1 MSTAGEVRVSTHVA
15 PWIRLQQVTK
25 IFTQG
30 AQTIRA
36 IDQVSLEITPGEF
49 VAITGASGSGKSTLL
64 HLIAGLETPSSGMV
78 SIGEVALQTMDDTQ
92 LSALRLRTIGFV
104 FQFFHLLPALT
115 AQENAALPLLL
126 AGQPAGQAAARAA
139 QLLAWVHLE
148 QRRTARPSEL
158 SGGEMQRVALAR
170 ALANDPPIV
179 LADEPT
185 GNLDSHSGS
194 LVLDLLYRS
203 CKEIGKTLI
212 LATHDAAVVHRADRI
227 VELRDGAIAS
237 IAPTVR

>member
-1 MSTAGEVRVSTHVA
+1 MRTREA
-15 PWIRLQQVTK
+15 PWIRLAQVSK
-25 IFTQG
+25 IFQQG

-36 IDQVSLEITPGEF
+36 VDQVSLDVAPGEF
-49 VAITGASGSGKSTLL
+49 LAITGASGSGKSTLL
-64 HLIAGLETPSSGMV
+64 HLIAGLETPTTGTV
-78 SIGEVALQTMDDTQ
+78 SIGGTALEAMDDAQ
-92 LSALRLRTIGFV
+92 LSTLRLRTIGFV

-126 AGQPAGQAAARAA
+126 AGQPARQAAARAA
-139 QLLAWVHLE
+139 QLLAWVQLE
-148 QRRTARPSEL
+148 QRLQSRPSEL

-185 GNLDSHSGS
+185 GNLDSHSGA

-212 LATHDAAVVHRADRI
+212 LATHDPTVVQRADRI
-227 VELRDGAIAS
+227 VELRDGAIAN
-237 IAPTVR
+237 IAPLPGR

>member
-1 MSTAGEVRVSTHVA
+1 MSTREA
-15 PWIRLQQVTK
+15 PWIRLQQVSK
-25 IFTQG
+25 VFPQG

-36 IDQVSLEITPGEF
+36 VDQVSLHVAPGEF
-49 VAITGASGSGKSTLL
+49 LAITGASGSGKSTLL
-64 HLIAGLETPSSGMV
+64 HLIAGLETPSSGTV
-78 SIGEVALQTMDDTQ
+78 GIGGVALETMHDTQ

-104 FQFFHLLPALT
+104 FQFFNLLPALT
-115 AQENAALPLLL
+115 AQENTALPLLL
-126 AGQPAGQAAARAA
+126 AGQPAVPAAARAA

-148 QRRTARPSEL
+148 PRRTSRPSEL

-170 ALANDPPIV
+170 ALANDPPIL

-203 CKEIGKTLI
+203 CKDIGKTLI
-212 LATHDAAVVHRADRI
+212 LATHDRAVVQRADRI

-237 IAPTVR
+237 IFSPLPAGEG

>member
-1 MSTAGEVRVSTHVA
+1 MSASQAPSICLQRVSKVFH
-15 PWIRLQQVTK
+15 
-25 IFTQG
+25 QG

-36 IDQVSLEITPGEF
+36 VDQVSFEVAPGEF

-64 HLIAGLETPSSGMV
+64 HLIAGLETPTSGTITIAGT
-78 SIGEVALQTMDDTQ
+78 SLATMSDAQ
-92 LSALRLRTIGFV
+92 VSALRLHTIGFV
-104 FQFFHLLPALT
+104 FQFFNLLPALT

-126 AGQPAGQAAARAA
+126 AGQSPQQAAARAA
-139 QLLAWVHLE
+139 QLLDWVHLS
-148 QRRTARPSEL
+148 QRLTSRPGEL

-170 ALANDPPIV
+170 ALTNDPAIV

-203 CKEIGKTLI
+203 CKEMGKTLL
-212 LATHDAAVVHRADRI
+212 LATHDRTVVKRADRSI
-227 VELRDGAIAS
+227 ELQDGAVAS
-237 IAPTVR
+237 ISSV

>member
-1 MSTAGEVRVSTHVA
+1 MRTLEI
-15 PWIRLQQVTK
+15 PWIRLAQVSK
-25 IFTQG
+25 VFQQG

-36 IDQVSLEITPGEF
+36 VDQVNLEVVPGEF
-49 VAITGASGSGKSTLL
+49 LAVTGASGSGKSTLL
-64 HLIAGLETPSSGMV
+64 HLIAGLETPTRGTV
-78 SIGEVALQTMDDTQ
+78 SIGGVALETMDDTQ
-92 LSALRLRTIGFV
+92 LSTLRLRTIGFV
-104 FQFFHLLPALT
+104 FQFFNLLPALT

-126 AGQPAGQAAARAA
+126 AGQPARQAAERA
-139 QLLAWVHLE
+139 E
-148 QRRTARPSEL
+148 QRLLLRPSEL

-185 GNLDSHSGS
+185 GNLDSHSGT

-212 LATHDAAVVHRADRI
+212 LATHDHAVVQRADRI
-227 VELRDGAIAS
+227 VALRDGAIAS
-237 IAPTVR
+237 ITPVAG

>member
-1 MSTAGEVRVSTHVA
+1 VSRREA
-15 PWIRLQQVTK
+15 PWIRLEQVSK
-25 IFTQG
+25 IFQPG

-36 IDQVSLEITPGEF
+36 VDQVSLAVAPGEF
-49 VAITGASGSGKSTLL
+49 LAVTGTSGSGKSTLL
-64 HLIAGLETPSSGMV
+64 HLIAGLETPTSGTV
-78 SIGEVALQTMDDTQ
+78 SIGGVALETMDDTQ
-92 LSALRLRTIGFV
+92 LSALRLRTVGFV
-104 FQFFHLLPALT
+104 FQFFNLLPALT
-115 AQENAALPLLL
+115 AQENTALPLLL
-126 AGQPAGQAAARAA
+126 AGQPAAPAAARAA

-148 QRRTARPSEL
+148 QRHTSRPSEL

-170 ALANDPPIV
+170 ALANDPPIL

-185 GNLDSHSGS
+185 GNLDSHSGG

-212 LATHDAAVVHRADRI
+212 LATHDHAAVQRADRI

-237 IAPTVR
+237 IAPAARS

>member
-1 MSTAGEVRVSTHVA
+1 VSTPAA
-15 PWIRLQQVTK
+15 PWIRLAQVSK
-25 IFTQG
+25 VFQQG

-36 IDQVSLEITPGEF
+36 VDQVSLEVAPGEF
-49 VAITGASGSGKSTLL
+49 LAITGASGSGKSTLL
-64 HLIAGLETPSSGMV
+64 HLIAGLETPTSGTV
-78 SIGEVALQTMDDTQ
+78 GIGGVVLETMDDTQ
-92 LSALRLRTIGFV
+92 LSTLRLRTIGFV
-104 FQFFHLLPALT
+104 FQFFNLLPALT
-115 AQENAALPLLL
+115 AQENVALPLLL
-126 AGQPAGQAAARAA
+126 AGQPAALAATRAV
-139 QLLAWVHLE
+139 QLLTWVHLE
-148 QRRTARPSEL
+148 QRHTSRPSEL

-170 ALANDPPIV
+170 ALVNDPPIV

-212 LATHDAAVVHRADRI
+212 LATHDPAVVQRADRI

-237 IAPTVR
+237 IAPLVR

>member
-1 MSTAGEVRVSTHVA
+1 MSTRQA
-15 PWIRLQQVTK
+15 PWIHLEQVSK
-25 IFTQG
+25 VFQQG

-36 IDQVSLEITPGEF
+36 VDQVSLEVAPGEF
-49 VAITGASGSGKSTLL
+49 LAITGASGSGKSTLL
-64 HLIAGLETPSSGMV
+64 HLIAGLEIPTSGTI
-78 SIGEVALQTMDDTQ
+78 SIAGVALQTMDDTQ

-126 AGQPAGQAAARAA
+126 AGQSAGQAATRAA

-203 CKEIGKTLI
+203 CKDIGKTLI
-212 LATHDAAVVHRADRI
+212 LATHDHTVVQRADRI

-237 IAPTVR
+237 IAPIAR

>member
-1 MSTAGEVRVSTHVA
+1 VS
-15 PWIRLQQVTK
+15 K
-25 IFTQG
+25 IFQQG
-30 AQTIRA
+30 AQTIQA
-36 IDQVSLEITPGEF
+36 VHQVSLEVAPGEF
-49 VAITGASGSGKSTLL
+49 LAVTGASGSGKSTLL
-64 HLIAGLETPSSGMV
+64 HLIAGLETPTSGTI
-78 SIGEVALQTMDDTQ
+78 SIAGVGLETMDDTQ
-92 LSALRLRTIGFV
+92 LSTLRLRTIGFV
-104 FQFFHLLPALT
+104 FQFFHLLPALS

-126 AGQPAGQAAARAA
+126 AGQPAGPAAARAA

-148 QRRTARPSEL
+148 QRRMARPGEL

-212 LATHDAAVVHRADRI
+212 LATHDLAVVQRADRI

-237 IAPTVR
+237 IAPVVR

>member
-1 MSTAGEVRVSTHVA
+1 VRTREA
-15 PWIRLQQVTK
+15 PWIHLAQVSK
-25 IFTQG
+25 VFQQG

-36 IDQVSLEITPGEF
+36 VDQVSLDVAPGEF
-49 VAITGASGSGKSTLL
+49 LAITGASGSGKSTLL
-64 HLIAGLETPSSGMV
+64 HLIAGLETPTSGTV
-78 SIGEVALQTMDDTQ
+78 SIGGVALETMDDAQVST
-92 LSALRLRTIGFV
+92 LRLRTVGFV
-104 FQFFHLLPALT
+104 FQFFNLLPALT

-126 AGQPAGQAAARAA
+126 AGQPARQAAARAA
-139 QLLAWVHLE
+139 QLLTWVQLE
-148 QRRTARPSEL
+148 QRRLSRPSEL

-185 GNLDSHSGS
+185 GNLDSHSGA

-212 LATHDAAVVHRADRI
+212 LATHDHAVVQRADRI

-237 IAPTVR
+237 ITPVAG

>member
-1 MSTAGEVRVSTHVA
+1 VRTREA
-15 PWIRLQQVTK
+15 PWIRLAQVSK
-25 IFTQG
+25 IFQQG

-36 IDQVSLEITPGEF
+36 VDQVSLDVAPGEF
-49 VAITGASGSGKSTLL
+49 LAITGASGSGKSTLL
-64 HLIAGLETPSSGMV
+64 HLIAGLETPTTGTV
-78 SIGEVALQTMDDTQ
+78 SIGGTALEAMDDAQ
-92 LSALRLRTIGFV
+92 LSTLRLRTIGFV

-126 AGQPAGQAAARAA
+126 AGQPARQAAARAA
-139 QLLAWVHLE
+139 QLLAWVQLE
-148 QRRTARPSEL
+148 QRLQSRPSEL

-185 GNLDSHSGS
+185 GNLDSHSGA

-212 LATHDAAVVHRADRI
+212 LATHDPTVVQRADRI
-227 VELRDGAIAS
+227 VELRDGAIAN
-237 IAPTVR
+237 IAPLPGR